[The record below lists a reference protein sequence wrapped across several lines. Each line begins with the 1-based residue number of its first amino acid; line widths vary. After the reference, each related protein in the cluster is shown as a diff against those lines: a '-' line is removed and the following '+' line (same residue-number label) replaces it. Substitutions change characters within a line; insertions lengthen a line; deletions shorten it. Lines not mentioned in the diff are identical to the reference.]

1 MRARLSWNSNAPYF
15 YRTCL
20 DLSGWPVTYSTDVA
34 QFAHARSH
42 GTAHA
47 LWTVSLPKASTQ
59 PSVT

>member
-1 MRARLSWNSNAPYF
+1 MRPYF
-15 YRTCL
+15 YRRCL
-20 DLSGWPVTYSTDVA
+20 DVSSWPVTYSTDVA